1 MTGVDGLIGGDGGLI
16 GGDGGL
22 TGVWKVWEKMT
33 ELGDVWVITEMFE
46 LSSKVCSDWMEL
58 CNSLSRWC
66 ETNLYWKS
74 SKNNGSGTNLDN
86 SVSEKFTNKD
96 VSNRASKGMSS
107 IYIIFTRQDAD
118 LESGL
123 ELPVLS
129 WLPLSELSWL
139 PCLLRI
145 LGIRLGFSNISGGL
159 GSGFDLVCRILSEA
173 SFLRLCV
180 FGFWILIEK

>member
-1 MTGVDGLIGGDGGLI
+1 
-16 GGDGGL
+16 
-22 TGVWKVWEKMT
+22 MT
-33 ELGDVWVITEMFE
+33 ELGDASVITEMFE
-46 LSSKVCSDWMEL
+46 LSSKVCSDWIEL

-66 ETNLYWKS
+66 ETNLYCKS

-107 IYIIFTRQDAD
+107 IYIIFTGQDAD

-145 LGIRLGFSNISGGL
+145 LGIRFGFSNIGGGL

-173 SFLRLCV
+173 SFLRLCI

>member
-1 MTGVDGLIGGDGGLI
+1 V
-16 GGDGGL
+16 
-22 TGVWKVWEKMT
+22 T
-33 ELGDVWVITEMFE
+33 ELGDASVITEMFE
-46 LSSKVCSDWMEL
+46 LSSKVCSDWIEL

-66 ETNLYWKS
+66 DTNSYCKS
-74 SKNNGSGTNLDN
+74 SKNTGSGTNLDN

-107 IYIIFTRQDAD
+107 IYIIFTGQDAD

-145 LGIRLGFSNISGGL
+145 LGIRFGFSNIGGGL

-173 SFLRLCV
+173 SFLDYV
-180 FGFWILIEK
+180 FFEFFGFNWKNKYKFYKFFKK